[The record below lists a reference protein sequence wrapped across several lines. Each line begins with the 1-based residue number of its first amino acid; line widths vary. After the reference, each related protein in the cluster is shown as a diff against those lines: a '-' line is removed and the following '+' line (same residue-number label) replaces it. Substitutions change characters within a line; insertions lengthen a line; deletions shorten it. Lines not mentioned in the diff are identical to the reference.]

1 MPNSMTH
8 KTGVNHLTEN
18 ITFTLKNKGQTKMPR
33 YTGDNHNN
41 IFTAPNDGL
50 SWVISG
56 KGGDDFLT
64 GGNNDDVINGDEGN
78 DTIYGGGGND
88 NINGGEGYDYI
99 YGGDGDD
106 ILVDTQGNVDGG
118 AGIDFLKADYSQ
130 FDNGAGIHVGWLGY
144 NIIFSRVDG
153 SGLLTFNNVERFE
166 ITGTKYNDVL
176 QGYAYNDNLNGGDGD
191 DQISGGG
198 GNDNLNGG
206 AGFDYL
212 NGGDGNDTLIDI
224 QGIVDGGAGTDTLR
238 ADYSLF
244 NNGVGIEVGYNGESA
259 IYSNYNLNPYG
270 ANSSVPASVLL
281 RYSNVEK
288 FEITGTQ
295 YNDILRGG
303 ANNDILNGGGGY
315 NYLFGG
321 AGNDILINIQ
331 GNVDGGAG
339 TDTLKAD
346 YSQFN
351 NGYGIEVQYYGQNAI
366 YSNNNSIP
374 PGSPLG
380 YNAFPLLTYSNIE
393 KFEITGTQY
402 ADKLRGGASNDILN
416 GGAGD
421 DEISGGAGFDILNGG
436 DGNDVFIDIDGTVD
450 GGAGIDTLRADY
462 SQFNNG
468 IGINLG
474 FWYRTEIYSNSS
486 TIPLLDYTNI
496 EQFQVTGTQYGDLLF
511 GSDRNDILN
520 GAGGNDALVGGAGY
534 DYLNGGDGDD
544 ILVDIDGTVDG
555 GAGIDTLK
563 ADYSQFN
570 NGVGIEV
577 QYYGQNAIYSNDN
590 SIPPG
595 SSNGYNAFPLLT
607 YSNVEKFEITG
618 TQYVDKL
625 RGGADNDILNGGA
638 GNDQISGGAGND
650 ILNGGDGTDTVFYA
664 GYYADYGISFLNNG
678 DLQIIDQNIADGNEG
693 TDTVSNAEFISFA
706 QGGTYA
712 VVTGGISDDTLTA
725 SNDYSSFVFGGDGND
740 SLTGGIGND
749 NLVGGLGNDTLVGG
763 FGYDTLVGGA
773 GADKFVFNS
782 LLDSSDV
789 IKDFNSA
796 EGDKIQVSRLGF
808 SFSISLGS
816 SGIVDHNSFSYNN
829 ATGGLFYQG
838 TQFAN
843 LENKPT
849 DFVVNQDILIV

>member
-1 MPNSMTH
+1 
-8 KTGVNHLTEN
+8 
-18 ITFTLKNKGQTKMPR
+18 MPR
-33 YTGDNHNN
+33 YTGDNNNN

-56 KGGDDFLT
+56 KGGHDFLT
-64 GGNNDDVINGDEGN
+64 GGNNDDVITGDEGN

-99 YGGDGDD
+99 NGGDGDD
-106 ILVDTQGNVDGG
+106 ILVDTQGSVDGG

-166 ITGTKYNDVL
+166 ITGTKYVDVL

-191 DQISGGG
+191 DQISGGA

-303 ANNDILNGGGGY
+303 ANNDILNGSDGS

-331 GNVDGGAG
+331 G
-339 TDTLKAD
+339 
-346 YSQFN
+346 
-351 NGYGIEVQYYGQNAI
+351 
-366 YSNNNSIP
+366 
-374 PGSPLG
+374 
-380 YNAFPLLTYSNIE
+380 
-393 KFEITGTQY
+393 
-402 ADKLRGGASNDILN
+402 
-416 GGAGD
+416 
-421 DEISGGAGFDILNGG
+421 
-436 DGNDVFIDIDGTVD
+436 TVD
-450 GGAGIDTLRADY
+450 GGEGIDTLIADY

-474 FWYRTEIYSNSS
+474 FFGRTGIYSNSS
-486 TIPLLDYTNI
+486 TTPLLDYTSI
-496 EQFQVTGTQYGDLLF
+496 EQFNVTGTQYGDLLI
-511 GSDRNDILN
+511 GSDR
-520 GAGGNDALVGGAGY
+520 
-534 DYLNGGDGDD
+534 
-544 ILVDIDGTVDG
+544 
-555 GAGIDTLK
+555 
-563 ADYSQFN
+563 
-570 NGVGIEV
+570 
-577 QYYGQNAIYSNDN
+577 
-590 SIPPG
+590 
-595 SSNGYNAFPLLT
+595 
-607 YSNVEKFEITG
+607 
-618 TQYVDKL
+618 
-625 RGGADNDILNGGA
+625 NDILNGGA
-638 GNDQISGGAGND
+638 GNDGIG
-650 ILNGGDGTDTVFYA
+650 GGDGD
-664 GYYADYGISFLNNG
+664 
-678 DLQIIDQNIADGNEG
+678 
-693 TDTVSNAEFISFA
+693 
-706 QGGTYA
+706 
-712 VVTGGISDDTLTA
+712 
-725 SNDYSSFVFGGDGND
+725 D
-740 SLTGGIGND
+740 SLTGGLGND
-749 NLVGGLGNDTLVGG
+749 ILVGGFGNDTLVGG
-763 FGYDTLVGGA
+763 T

-782 LLDSSDV
+782 IFDSSDI

-796 EGDKIQVSRLGF
+796 EGDKIQVSQLGF
-808 SFSISLGS
+808 SFMMSIGS

-838 TQFAN
+838 IQFAT